1 MDTKRFRA
9 AEAIFWII
17 TGAVICLLAWKF
29 HLGSFQEP
37 GPGFVAFFSGLFVSG
52 VGLVMFFSESLLK
65 SPSGGGPDFRRVFH
79 NVSWSRLLYTMAL
92 LLGYALLLN
101 TLGYILTT
109 FLAMW
114 GLFHDWKKNRWVTS
128 LLTSLL
134 TTAATYLV
142 FEVWLHSQFPRGV
155 FPWW

>member
-1 MDTKRFRA
+1 MGTRKFQRM
-9 AEAIFWII
+9 EGIFWVIA
-17 TGAVICLLAWKF
+17 GAVICLLAWKF
-29 HLGSFQEP
+29 RLGSFREP

-52 VGLVMFFSESLLK
+52 VGLIMFFSGAFSKIPGRADL
-65 SPSGGGPDFRRVFH
+65 GQVFH
-79 NVSWSRLLYTMAL
+79 DISWFRLAYTMVL

-101 TLGYILTT
+101 VLGYILTT

-114 GLFHDWKKNRWVTS
+114 GLFHDWKKRNVVSS

-134 TTAATYLV
+134 TTAVTYVV
-142 FEVWLHSQFPRGV
+142 FEVWLHCQFPRGL

>member
-1 MDTKRFRA
+1 MDLKRIRKVEGF
-9 AEAIFWII
+9 FWVGIGI
-17 TGAVICLLAWKF
+17 LICLLAWKSK
-29 HLGSFQEP
+29 LGSFQEP
-37 GPGFVAFFSGLFVSG
+37 GAGFVAFFSGLFVSG
-52 VGLVMFFSESLLK
+52 VGLVMFFSEVLSKISSTGSADL
-65 SPSGGGPDFRRVFH
+65 SQAFH
-79 NVSWSRLLYTMAL
+79 NVSWSRLAYTILL

-114 GLFHDWKKNRWVTS
+114 GLFHDWRKNRWVS
-128 LLTSLL
+128 SFLTSLL

-142 FEVWLHSQFPRGV
+142 FEVWLHCQFPRGV